1 MNLQTLGFTPFFEQQ
16 LRDTKK
22 QLHAARIVQQHK
34 HAYRVQGEHF
44 NWLATVSGSYAF
56 HSLHATDYP
65 AIGDWVLVE
74 QMPGEEKCLIH
85 RLLERKSVFT
95 RKAAGVEVEEQ
106 VVAANIDIVF
116 LVMSLNA
123 DFNSRRLERYVVA
136 SWESGAIPIVVLTK
150 SDTCDDVTP
159 FLQEVESVAI
169 GVDYVVTSIVTGEG
183 LEKLQHYLTRGKTAA
198 LLGSS
203 GAGKSSLTNA
213 LMHNETMKVAHIR
226 EDDAKGRH
234 TTTHRELVQLP
245 SGACLIDT
253 PGMRELHIWSEQNS
267 LETGFK
273 DIERY
278 AKQCRFRDCTHKN
291 EPGCA
296 VLAAVEH
303 GELEVARL
311 QNYFKLLREVA
322 FIERKTNAQQQ
333 LAEKRRFKKIAK
345 QQKALNTK
353 RLGHTC
359 NNTL

>member
-1 MNLQTLGFTPFFEQQ
+1 MNLQTLGFTTYFEQQ
-16 LRDTKK
+16 QIDTKK
-22 QLHAARIVQQHK
+22 QLYPARIVQQHK
-34 HAYRVQGEHF
+34 HAYRVQGAHF
-44 NWLATVSGSYAF
+44 NWLGMVSGSYSF
-56 HSLHATDYP
+56 HTLHAIDYP

-85 RLLERKSVFT
+85 HLLERQSVFT
-95 RKAAGVEVEEQ
+95 RKAAGLEVEEQ

-116 LVMSLNA
+116 LVMSLND

-136 SWESGAIPIVVLTK
+136 AWESGAMPVVVLTK
-150 SDTCDDVTP
+150 SDMCKDVTP
-159 FLQEVESVAI
+159 FIRETKTAAM
-169 GVDYVVTSIVTGEG
+169 GVDYVVTSVVTGEG
-183 LEKLQHYLTRGKTAA
+183 LDDLRQYLTLGKTAA

-213 LMHNETMKVAHIR
+213 LVEADAMKVSTIR

-245 SGACLIDT
+245 GGACLIDT

-267 LETGFK
+267 LDTGFK
-273 DIERY
+273 DIEGY
-278 AKQCRFRDCTHKN
+278 AEDCRFRDCTHQN

-296 VLAAVEH
+296 VRGAIER
-303 GELEVARL
+303 GELEPGRL

-333 LAEKRRFKKIAK
+333 LAEKRRWKKISK
-345 QQKALNTK
+345 TQKANYK
-353 RLGHTC
+353 QR
-359 NNTL
+359 